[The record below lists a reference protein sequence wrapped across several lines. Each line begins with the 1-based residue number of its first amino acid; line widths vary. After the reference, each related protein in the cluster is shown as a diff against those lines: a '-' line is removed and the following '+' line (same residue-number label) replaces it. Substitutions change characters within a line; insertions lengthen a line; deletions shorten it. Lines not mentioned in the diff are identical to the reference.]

1 MLCQWSGLPFRQ
13 ARTKL
18 WSQALKAASLECTM
32 TRFDPDSHP
41 DRFVFEAQARQ
52 IRAEEIDKFFHAIG
66 LWMAL
71 REHALAQRLS
81 QWGQSVLHHQPV
93 RHS

>member
-1 MLCQWSGLPFRQ
+1 M
-13 ARTKL
+13 A
-18 WSQALKAASLECTM
+18 
-32 TRFDPDSHP
+32 RFDPNSHP

-66 LWMAL
+66 LRIAA